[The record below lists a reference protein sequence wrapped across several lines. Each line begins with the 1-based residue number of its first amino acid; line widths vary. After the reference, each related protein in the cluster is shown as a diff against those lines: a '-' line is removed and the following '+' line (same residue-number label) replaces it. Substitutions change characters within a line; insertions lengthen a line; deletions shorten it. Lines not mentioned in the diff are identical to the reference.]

1 VFNCFRQPSGQS
13 LWNVVGD
20 RPNTGKDEREQRIK
34 SYVQG
39 NPQYRPLL
47 KHKKEALDAIAQELP
62 DGDLD
67 LELYKINLTYDS
79 ELREKSVAILSTR
92 ESGKADPPTFEE
104 QYKQFTS
111 EWNELGM
118 SSSRIFADAVG
129 VELQHDFYFRMPEQ
143 EPTPSS
149 DRSLS
154 DQERSKAVSH
164 VVEPEAYLVT
174 FLEHASPDCPPVGD
188 VIYWAVYC

>member
-39 NPQYRPLL
+39 KAPQYRPLL

-79 ELREKSVAILSTR
+79 ELREKSVAILSTQ
-92 ESGKADPPTFEE
+92 ESGKAELPTFEE

-143 EPTPSS
+143 EPPSS

-154 DQERSKAVSH
+154 APGKKQGGVSCCGTRSVSCH
-164 VVEPEAYLVT
+164 
-174 FLEHASPDCPPVGD
+174 FS
-188 VIYWAVYC
+188 